1 MRHWVRHWD
10 FDWLQEAHG
19 EEGLDRRQL
28 PIVVKADVHGSVEAV
43 CDAVARLSSDK
54 VCAAALVTPLRQTP
68 AMHAQPMRTLACSL
82 TDAHGRRSGLSAGP
96 QCDTAPAVAYPVR
109 AAPCDRPKALPRLP
123 TISHAT
129 RYCCMYWSSA
139 RCG

>member
-1 MRHWVRHWD
+1 MQNWVRHWD
-10 FDWLQEAHG
+10 FDWLQEADG

-54 VCAAALVTPLRQTP
+54 VCAAALRTPLRRT
-68 AMHAQPMRTLACSL
+68 AMHAQTMHTLACSL
-82 TDAHGRRSGLSAGP
+82 TDACGRRRGLSAGP
-96 QCDTAPAVAYPVR
+96 QCDTAPTVVYPLR
-109 AAPCDRPKALPRLP
+109 AAPYDRPKALPRLP
-123 TISHAT
+123 TIQYAT
-129 RYCCMYWSSA
+129 RYCFMYWSSA